1 VWVLEMA
8 SGLNWSCSLG
18 TTASNDQRLN
28 KIEGEYLDAKKRL
41 QTEFGYRSGQEF
53 SRGVDHAVDSRTAG
67 RGNRKA
73 RVALSIQI
81 SFRVF

>member
-1 VWVLEMA
+1 MA

-18 TTASNDQRLN
+18 TTVSNDRRLN

-41 QTEFGYRSGQEF
+41 QTEFGYRSGQVF
-53 SRGVDHAVDSRTAG
+53 SRGADPAVDSWTAG
-67 RGNRKA
+67 RGNRKG
-73 RVALSIQI
+73 RVAPSIQI